1 MTENGKTKMNE
12 IVGYLNSVL
21 TPLNG
26 REVLSIEFTL
36 PDGSVTSS
44 VSDGDNIQNAVIRAN
59 DNVLDE
65 DHVEV
70 TLPTNVLDLE
80 DVCKVNNI
88 NPPFYVAEAR
98 VSDDYESPDQI
109 AIHLLDKDGLVSIG
123 FHARVKEDAYVPDM
137 TLFKFNAE
145 YTGFPRDLSDEDM
158 SVLKRRLEDTAY
170 SMIHPCLQE
179 GDNGDMILRNECDC
193 IQANVVP
200 ILNFIRLTYH
210 MLSDES
216 LFKIKGTADN
226 IAERVAARVN
236 KELGY
241 AIKSGWVTWDIPGM
255 QVPSID
261 DTDS

>member
-44 VSDGDNIQNAVIRAN
+44 VSDGDNIQNAVIRAK
-59 DNVLDE
+59 DNALD
-65 DHVEV
+65 DDTAEV
-70 TLPTNVLDLE
+70 TPPTNVLDLE
-80 DVCKVNNI
+80 NVCKVNNI

-98 VSDDYESPDQI
+98 VSDDCESPDQI

-145 YTGFPRDLSDEDM
+145 YTDFPRDLSDEDM

-179 GDNGDMILRNECDC
+179 GDNGNMILRNECDC

>member
-12 IVGYLNSVL
+12 IAGYLNSVL

-123 FHARVKEDAYVPDM
+123 FHARVKVDAYVPDM

-145 YTGFPRDLSDEDM
+145 YTNFPHDLSDEDM
-158 SVLKRRLEDTAY
+158 SALKRCLEDTA
-170 SMIHPCLQE
+170 
-179 GDNGDMILRNECDC
+179 
-193 IQANVVP
+193 
-200 ILNFIRLTYH
+200 
-210 MLSDES
+210 
-216 LFKIKGTADN
+216 
-226 IAERVAARVN
+226 
-236 KELGY
+236 
-241 AIKSGWVTWDIPGM
+241 
-255 QVPSID
+255 
-261 DTDS
+261 

>member
-12 IVGYLNSVL
+12 IAGYLNSVL

-123 FHARVKEDAYVPDM
+123 FHAHVKVDAYVPDM

-145 YTGFPRDLSDEDM
+145 YTGFPRDLSDEDV
-158 SVLKRRLEDTAY
+158 SVLKRCLEDTAY

-179 GDNGDMILRNECDC
+179 GDDGNMILKNECDC

-200 ILNFIRLTYH
+200 ILNFIRLTYR

-216 LFKIKGTADN
+216 LFKIKSSADN

-241 AIKSGWVTWDIPGM
+241 SIKSNWVTWGIPDM
-255 QVPSID
+255 QIPSID
-261 DTDS
+261 DIDS

>member
-1 MTENGKTKMNE
+1 MTENMNE
-12 IVGYLNSVL
+12 IIGYINSIL
-21 TPLNG
+21 APLNG

-44 VSDGDNIQNAVIRAN
+44 VSDGDSIHNAVIRAK

-65 DHVEV
+65 DSVEV
-70 TLPTNVLDLE
+70 SLPTNVLDFE

-123 FHARVKEDAYVPDM
+123 FHARVKADAYVPDM

-145 YTGFPRDLSDEDM
+145 YTDFPHDLSDEDM
-158 SVLKRRLEDTAY
+158 SALKHCLENTAY

-179 GDNGDMILRNECDC
+179 GDDGNMILRNECDC

-216 LFKIKGTADN
+216 IFKIKDTADR
-226 IAERVAARVN
+226 IAERVAAHVN

-241 AIKSGWVTWDIPGM
+241 EIRSNWVTWDIPGM

-261 DTDS
+261 DIDS

>member
-1 MTENGKTKMNE
+1 MTEMINE
-12 IVGYLNSVL
+12 TIGYINSVL
-21 TPLNG
+21 APLNG

-36 PDGSVTSS
+36 PDGSVTRS
-44 VSDGDNIQNAVIRAN
+44 VSDGDSIHNAVIRAK

-65 DHVEV
+65 DSVEV
-70 TLPTNVLDLE
+70 SLPTNVLDFE

-98 VSDDYESPDQI
+98 VDGDYESPDQI

-123 FHARVKEDAYVPDM
+123 FHARVKADAYVPDM

-145 YTGFPRDLSDEDM
+145 YTDFPHDLSDEDM
-158 SVLKRRLEDTAY
+158 SALKRCLEDTAY

-179 GDNGDMILRNECDC
+179 GDDGNMILRNECDC
-193 IQANVVP
+193 IQANLVP

-216 LFKIKGTADN
+216 LFKIKSSADN

-241 AIKSGWVTWDIPGM
+241 AIKSGWVTWDIPGV